1 VLDVARYVGRADRML
16 RGFVEALAAEDF
28 QRPSAPSFGFRG
40 LGAALNRAATTLGSA
55 RVERHRRIEYLSAL
69 LDEASAALFVMEERG
84 AVEPVNRAAGK
95 LGIEAMGTESAA
107 QLRAIAPG
115 ERLVIR
121 LTNGQRVLASAAR
134 FVSGG
139 SSRRLVS
146 LQNIESELDAAELQ
160 AWRDL
165 VRILAHEMM
174 NSLTPVVSLA
184 QSVQPLLREM
194 DAPPDVANAVDT
206 IARRSAG
213 LMSFVERYRKVTDL
227 PRPVPREIALA
238 EVVGRIEQ
246 LMAPTFV
253 QKGIA
258 YSVRVEPAELA
269 LRADPELLEQ
279 ALINLVHNAVDAVAD
294 VEAPRIDIECSVR
307 GECVAV
313 AVSDNGCGLDAA
325 TREQIFVPFFS
336 TKPGGSGIGLALAR
350 QIARAHHGQVE
361 VVPHAGGGTVFSL
374 VVPARDE

>member
-1 VLDVARYVGRADRML
+1 
-16 RGFVEALAAEDF
+16 
-28 QRPSAPSFGFRG
+28 
-40 LGAALNRAATTLGSA
+40 
-55 RVERHRRIEYLSAL
+55 
-69 LDEASAALFVMEERG
+69 
-84 AVEPVNRAAGK
+84 
-95 LGIEAMGTESAA
+95 
-107 QLRAIAPG
+107 
-115 ERLVIR
+115 
-121 LTNGQRVLASAAR
+121 
-134 FVSGG
+134 
-139 SSRRLVS
+139 
-146 LQNIESELDAAELQ
+146 
-160 AWRDL
+160 
-165 VRILAHEMM
+165 M

-184 QSVQPLLREM
+184 QSVQPLLRQM

-206 IARRSAG
+206 IARRSVG

-258 YSVRVEPAELA
+258 YSVRVEPAELT
-269 LRADPELLEQ
+269 LRADPELIEQ

-313 AVSDNGCGLDAA
+313 AVRDNGCGLDAA